1 MQISTQVSQTRLLSS
16 FSWTV
21 QGSPESMED
30 HLNLWRITWIYGA
43 SDNSCP
49 SYTEVAEEECG
60 LALWYSVLQGSKD
73 DWPTDTA
80 ATWTNWYSCP
90 LPSPPRTSKTFF
102 FFFFFFFIP
111 TIKNFYYGIAAVS
124 SPRHLERGMKS
135 GLHERGSELL
145 KGRAQNTRQSQ
156 IVLFRWDQEKL
167 FRTNSTPISIA
178 QHSTLSY
185 AGKSP

>member
-102 FFFFFFFIP
+102 FFFFFFFSSQQQ
-111 TIKNFYYGIAAVS
+111 NFWWWHCCCELSKALGEGDEIWTAWAGL
-124 SPRHLERGMKS
+124 RAFEREGTE
-135 GLHERGSELL
+135 H
-145 KGRAQNTRQSQ
+145 
-156 IVLFRWDQEKL
+156 
-167 FRTNSTPISIA
+167 
-178 QHSTLSY
+178 
-185 AGKSP
+185 